1 MWTTLSTFGWTIR
14 LLAALAAAAMIGLV
28 ITIRYA
34 APVYADESKLYLD
47 CPTTEVREGDSVDV
61 FLVRVTNHDHWWE
74 CFGAYW
80 FTDAGT
86 AGTDDYVP
94 QDGSGPIRWSYDSE
108 RAANRAIHTFEIR
121 QDALVEG
128 NETFTVRTDEGDIAD
143 LNDPDRDN
151 KCDITI
157 IDDDPN
163 ITEVAFTS
171 SAGRDNTYGLGETI
185 EISATFSTSVEVN
198 GNPALG
204 FWAGTWKG
212 ASYLRGSGSN
222 TLVFGYTVKSDDRD
236 GNGISMDGGYQDSND
251 TWHNFVN
258 HTAVTAVG
266 TDMVAYRVYRGLDQQ
281 SGHKVDGSLM
291 PVGTGMEITSEPADG
306 DTYRYGETIDIALTL
321 SAPVDVDGAKNLNAR
336 VGTSDGTGTWR
347 GPICKSGSGTN
358 TLVFGC
364 TVQTRDLDTDGISIE
379 SSYIQ
384 GGIRHG
390 WGGSGTVKVKGSVV
404 VPPAFTGLTN
414 QSDHKLDGRP
424 YPKDI
429 EIKSTP
435 AFRADI
441 YGEGEII
448 QIGVKFDQNVTVG
461 DDAIAAVGDNA
472 TTTTGGDA
480 QVILFLVPE
489 NNERPPLFYGRPAF
503 YVAGSGADTLVFEYR
518 VRDSDSDDN
527 GVGAAL
533 PLGLNIKA
541 AGTEISYR
549 PDRGGVLDD
558 NPDHKVDG
566 SLRGPDV
573 TAPTVSSASITSDAG
588 DDDTYVED
596 DSIEVT
602 VTFNEYVIVTGTPQ
616 LELDFDG
623 TARTV
628 DYSSTN
634 GAAVVFSYAVA
645 SDDIDTVGIA
655 IGANKLTLN
664 GGAIKDAAENDAAL
678 THDAVTADSRHKVE
692 GSDTMAPTVSSVAIT
707 SDPGG
712 DDTYRLGD
720 AVEVTVTFSEDVTV
734 TGTPLLELDFDGTAK
749 TASYRST
756 SGADVVFNYTVARDE
771 SDADGIAIGADKLS
785 LNEGTIKDGA
795 DNAATLTHDAVAA
808 DSGHKVDGSDTTA
821 PTISSLSFTSD
832 PGDDRTY
839 GTGDTIQVAVTF
851 SENVIITGTPQLEL
865 NMSGSASS
873 ARQAS
878 YSSSNSSGADVVFE
892 YTVAVGDR
900 ASDGLE
906 IKANKLTLNDGTIQ
920 DASGNDATLTHSNF
934 FVPSDHFVNGAGG
947 L

>member
-74 CFGAYW
+74 YFGAYW

-94 QDGSGPIRWSYDSE
+94 QDGSGPIRWSYDAE
-108 RAANRAIHTFEIR
+108 RAANRAIHTFETR

-163 ITEVAFTS
+163 ITEVAVTS

-236 GNGISMDGGYQDSND
+236 GNGISMDGGYQDSNG

-258 HTAVTAVG
+258 HTAVTAPGSVG
-266 TDMVAYRVYRGLDQQ
+266 LDGGPVTAYRVYRGLDQQ

-291 PVGTGMEITSEPADG
+291 PVGTGMEITSEPVDG

-321 SAPVDVDGAKNLNAR
+321 SAPVDVEGAKNLNAR

-347 GPICKSGSGTN
+347 GPVYKSGSGTN
-358 TLVFGC
+358 TLVFGY

-379 SSYIQ
+379 NSYVQ
-384 GGIRHG
+384 DGIRHG
-390 WGGSGTVKVKGSVV
+390 WGGSGTVKVKGSDVV

-424 YPKDI
+424 YPKNI

-435 AFRADI
+435 AFWAGI

-461 DDAIAAVGDNA
+461 DDAVAAVGDNA

-503 YVAGSGADTLVFEYR
+503 YVAGSGAGTLVFEYR

-533 PLGLNIKA
+533 HLGLNIKA

-549 PDRGGVLDD
+549 PDRGGLLDD

-566 SLRGPDV
+566 SLRGADM
-573 TAPTVSSASITSDAG
+573 TAPTVSSVSITSDAG

-616 LELDFDG
+616 LEFDFDG

-634 GAAVVFSYAVA
+634 GSAVVFSYAVA
-645 SDDIDTVGIA
+645 SETSI
-655 IGANKLTLN
+655 
-664 GGAIKDAAENDAAL
+664 
-678 THDAVTADSRHKVE
+678 
-692 GSDTMAPTVSSVAIT
+692 PTVSPS
-707 SDPGG
+707 
-712 DDTYRLGD
+712 
-720 AVEVTVTFSEDVTV
+720 
-734 TGTPLLELDFDGTAK
+734 
-749 TASYRST
+749 
-756 SGADVVFNYTVARDE
+756 
-771 SDADGIAIGADKLS
+771 
-785 LNEGTIKDGA
+785 
-795 DNAATLTHDAVAA
+795 
-808 DSGHKVDGSDTTA
+808 A
-821 PTISSLSFTSD
+821 PTS
-832 PGDDRTY
+832 
-839 GTGDTIQVAVTF
+839 
-851 SENVIITGTPQLEL
+851 
-865 NMSGSASS
+865 
-873 ARQAS
+873 
-878 YSSSNSSGADVVFE
+878 
-892 YTVAVGDR
+892 
-900 ASDGLE
+900 
-906 IKANKLTLNDGTIQ
+906 
-920 DASGNDATLTHSNF
+920 
-934 FVPSDHFVNGAGG
+934 
-947 L
+947 

>member
-1 MWTTLSTFGWTIR
+1 MNGRLRISRFPLVT
-14 LLAALAAAAMIGLV
+14 LLAAASIAIIAVFALQNE
-28 ITIRYA
+28 
-34 APVYADESKLYLD
+34 APVFADNATFYLD
-47 CPTTEVREGDSVDV
+47 CPTTEVREGGSVDV
-61 FLVRVTNHDHWWE
+61 FNTRVTNHQHDVT
-74 CFGAYW
+74 FGADWY
-80 FTDAGT
+80 TDVGT
-86 AGTDDYVP
+86 AGTDDYVH
-94 QDGSGPIRWSYDSE
+94 QDSRGIWANDSE
-108 RAANRAIHTFEIR
+108 RTANRAKRTVQTLE
-121 QDALVEG
+121 DSLVEG
-128 NETFTVRTDEGDIAD
+128 NETFTIRTDSSNIVDR
-143 LNDPDRDN
+143 NDPTRDE
-151 KCDITI
+151 KCEITI

-163 ITEVAFTS
+163 ITNVEVS
-171 SAGRDNTYGLGETI
+171 SSPARDETYGLGETI
-185 EISATFSTSVEVN
+185 EISATFSTAVDVN
-198 GNPALG
+198 GTPSLG
-204 FWAGTWKG
+204 FWVGGTWK
-212 ASYLRGSGSN
+212 AANYLRGSGSN
-222 TLVFGYTVKSDDRD
+222 TLVFGYTVKPDDMD
-236 GNGISMDGGYQDSND
+236 DHGISMDGGYQDRNG

-266 TDMVAYRVYRGLDQQ
+266 TDTVAYRVYRGLDGQ
-281 SGHKVDGSLM
+281 SGHKVNGGLL
-291 PVGTGMEITSEPADG
+291 PVGTGTEITSEPADG

-321 SAPVDVDGAKNLNAR
+321 SAAVDVEGAKNLNAR
-336 VGTSDGTGTWR
+336 VAGAGGSWR
-347 GPICKSGSGTN
+347 GPIYNSGSGTN
-358 TLVFGC
+358 TLVFGY

-379 SSYIQ
+379 GSYIG

-390 WGGSGTVKVKGSVV
+390 WGGSGTVKVKGTDVV
-404 VPPAFTGLTN
+404 VPPNFSGLTN

-472 TTTTGGDA
+472 TATIGSHA

-503 YVAGSGADTLVFEYR
+503 YVAGSGTDTLVFEYR
-518 VRDSDSDDN
+518 VHDSDSDDN
-527 GVGAAL
+527 GVGAVL

-558 NPDHKVDG
+558 NPDHKVNG

-573 TAPTVSSASITSDAG
+573 TAPTVSSVSITSDAG
-588 DDDTYVED
+588 GDDTYVED

-602 VTFNEYVIVTGTPQ
+602 VSFDESVIVTGTPQ

-623 TARTV
+623 TARTA
-628 DYSSTN
+628 DYSSAN
-634 GAAVVFSYAVA
+634 RAAVVFSYGVA
-645 SDDIDTVGIA
+645 ADDIDTDGIA
-655 IGANKLTLN
+655 ISANKLSLN
-664 GGAIKDAAENDAAL
+664 GGAIKDGAENDATL
-678 THDAVTADSRHKVE
+678 THDAVAADSGHKVE
-692 GSDTMAPTVSSVAIT
+692 GSDTTAPTVSAVAIT
-707 SDPGG
+707 SDPGD
-712 DDTYRLGD
+712 DDTYGLGD

-749 TASYRST
+749 TAGYRSA
-756 SGADVVFNYTVARDE
+756 SGANVVFSYTVALDE

-785 LNEGTIKDGA
+785 LNEGTIKDVA
-795 DNAATLTHDAVAA
+795 ENDATLTHAAVAA
-808 DSGHKVDGSDTTA
+808 DSGHKVDASDTIA

-832 PGDDRTY
+832 PGSDRTY
-839 GTGDTIQVAVTF
+839 GTGDTIQVTVTF
-851 SENVIITGTPQLEL
+851 SEDVTVTGAPQLEL
-865 NMSGSASS
+865 NMSNSS
-873 ARQAS
+873 TRQAS
-878 YSSSNSSGADVVFE
+878 YSSSNSSGAEVVFE

-906 IKANKLTLNDGTIQ
+906 IRANKLTLNGGAIQ

-934 FVPSDHFVNGAGG
+934 FVPSNHFVNGAGG